1 MLVVVVSPDVSLVAA
16 EVVVMASFSSDEQ
29 AAAPTESA
37 ARTATV
43 RNTDGR
49 RGLEMRFTDTWTTV
63 LMALSAGQGPSGT
76 TAWDQRPYAVD
87 VGKPPV
93 GVAADRQTAHVILD
107 DEQCYAR
114 VRSRDPRF
122 DGMFVTAV
130 RTTGIYCRPS
140 CPATTPRRANVE
152 FHLTAA
158 AAQGSGFRACKRCR
172 PDATPGSPEWNTRS
186 DVVGRAMRLIADG
199 IVDRDGV
206 GGLAGRLGYGERQLQ
221 RILQTETGATPVA
234 LARAQRAQTAR
245 LLIET
250 TDLPITEIAFAA
262 GFGSVRQ
269 FNDTVRD
276 VFALSPRDLRAA
288 ARHGDGSAAQ
298 GVTVRL
304 AHREPL
310 DRQHLLDFLGRRAV
324 PGVEHVDGTV
334 YSRSLRLPRGAGTVS
349 VDLVGTGPLFAT
361 FRLADIGDLRA
372 ALQRV
377 RRLLDLDADPLAV
390 TEHLSSDPVGA
401 ALVAARPGLRSPGH
415 PDGGEL
421 LVRAV
426 LGQQIS
432 VSGARTLAARLV
444 ERLGEP
450 LPPGVVVAGVDRLF
464 PSSEAI
470 GGCDPDSFSMPSSRG
485 RALVDASLALAS
497 GALTLDPGVDWEDA
511 RRALLAVRGIGP
523 WTADY
528 VAMRALGD
536 PDVFLP
542 ADVGVRHAL
551 AALDGHADPTRW
563 APWRSYAVHHL
574 WASLPDTSHP
584 TGRTSP

>member
-1 MLVVVVSPDVSLVAA
+1 MLVVVVSPVVSAVAA
-16 EVVVMASFSSDEQ
+16 EVVVMASFSSEAH
-29 AAAPTESA
+29 AAALTARA
-37 ARTATV
+37 ATTATV
-43 RNTDGR
+43 RNADER
-49 RGLEMRFTDTWTTV
+49 RRLEMRFTDTWTTV
-63 LMALSAGQGPSGT
+63 VTGLRGEQGPSGT
-76 TAWDQRPYAVD
+76 TARDQRPYACD

-93 GVAADRQTAHVILD
+93 ARPSDRQTGGVVLD

-122 DGMFVTAV
+122 DGMFVMAV

-140 CPATTPRRANVE
+140 CPASTPLRANVE
-152 FHLTAA
+152 FHATAA
-158 AAQGSGFRACKRCR
+158 SAQGRGFRACKRCR
-172 PDATPGSPEWNTRS
+172 PDATPGSPEWNTRA

-199 IVDRDGV
+199 VVDRDGV
-206 GGLAGRLGYGERQLQ
+206 SGLAGRLGFGERQVQ
-221 RILQTETGATPVA
+221 RILQVETGATPVA

-250 TDLPITEIAFAA
+250 TDLTITEVAFAA

-269 FNDTVRD
+269 FNDTVRE
-276 VFALSPRDLRAA
+276 VFAATPRALRSA
-288 ARHGDGSAAQ
+288 ARRGDGSAGQ

-310 DRQHLLDFLGRRAV
+310 DRSQLLAFLARRAV
-324 PGVEHVDGTV
+324 PRVESVEGTV

-349 VDLVGTGPLFAT
+349 IDLRDDGPLLAT
-361 FRLADIGDLRA
+361 FRLADLADLRA
-372 ALQRV
+372 ALQRI
-377 RRLLDLDADPLAV
+377 RRLLDLDADPVAV
-390 TEHLSSDPVGA
+390 AEHLAADPALA
-401 ALVAARPGLRSPGH
+401 ALVADRPGLRSPGH

-426 LGQQIS
+426 LGQQVS
-432 VSGARTLAARLV
+432 VAGARTLAARLV
-444 ERLGEP
+444 EHHGEE
-450 LPPGVVVAGVDRLF
+450 LPAGVAVAGVDRLF
-464 PSSEAI
+464 PSSNAI
-470 GGCDPDSFSMPSSRG
+470 AACDPATFAMPLARG
-485 RALVDASLALAS
+485 RALVGTSAALAS
-497 GALTLDPGVDWEDA
+497 GDLVLDPGVDRAQA
-511 RRALLAVRGIGP
+511 RLDLLGLRGIGP

-551 AALDGHADPTRW
+551 AAIGQRVEPDRW

-574 WASLPDTSHP
+574 WASLPDPRSSTA
-584 TGRTSP
+584 RTSP